1 MISIR
6 YQSTDALKLRTDG
19 DGSLVATPLSIFLG
33 ERIAKHFSSKREFV
47 RMSQPDGNENSVAG
61 YLSQVLTGKKP
72 ASPELIQAWTKS
84 LQLESDDVA
93 LLRFI
98 AALTYV
104 PEEWHADMVSL
115 FNRDRA
121 SRGLSPVAFEHKR
134 VLAASRQ
141 RRVHRKVRPG

>member
-6 YQSTDALKLRTDG
+6 YQSTDASKLRADG
-19 DGSLVATPLSIFLG
+19 DGGLVASPLSIFLG
-33 ERIAKHFSSKREFV
+33 SRIAKHFSSKREFV
-47 RMSQPDGNENSVAG
+47 RMSQPDGNENSAAG

-72 ASPELIQAWTKS
+72 ASPDLIQTWTKS
-84 LQLESDDVA
+84 LQLEPNDAA
-93 LLRFI
+93 LLRFL

-104 PEEWHADMVSL
+104 PEEWRADMVSM

-121 SRGLSPVAFEHKR
+121 SRGLPPVAFDPKR

-141 RRVHRKVRPG
+141 RRVHRKARQG